1 MNIVNKILLLGL
13 CVLSQIALAEPKQTM
28 RLCVKNKK
36 MSCGVQYFMRPIY
49 TDGQYYNVLDDDSC
63 NDWEP
68 TRVMRDSIA
77 LLSYRKIWG
86 NTFDAAAVKGWYKPS
101 LPIRMSVEPA
111 ITWIGQST
119 MLIQYKNINIITD
132 PVFGD
137 LSWLSK
143 RSMQVGL
150 SPNRLPHIDV
160 ILLSH
165 NHTDHMDEESLM
177 RLRSD
182 QPFVMVPQ
190 GNAQW
195 FKEHG
200 FNYVTEYTWWERQEI
215 VLKSNSST
223 PIIITCVP
231 AIHSSGRS
239 AMDTNETL
247 WCGWVIS
254 CASEALYFAGD
265 TAYNKRLFD
274 EIHALFP
281 SIRVALL
288 PIGPIEPAKL
298 LNATHMNPEQAVEAF
313 IDLEAQWFI
322 PIHWGTFRFGTDTFM
337 VPIDR
342 LKKAWADNK
351 LDTNNL
357 QILKCGQRIVYQAAD

>member
-1 MNIVNKILLLGL
+1 MNTKNKVLIVGLCLLGH
-13 CVLSQIALAEPKQTM
+13 IARAELKQTM
-28 RLCVKNKK
+28 KLSLKNKK
-36 MSCGVQYFMRPIY
+36 ISCGVQSFMKPIY
-49 TDGQYYNVLDDDSC
+49 SDEQYYNVLDDDSY
-63 NDWEP
+63 DSWEP
-68 TRVMRDSIA
+68 AAVMRDSIA
-77 LLSYRKIWG
+77 LLRYKKLWG
-86 NTFDAAAVKGWYKPS
+86 NTFDITAVKGWYKPS
-101 LPIRMSVEPA
+101 LPMRTSVEPA

-119 MLIQYKNINIITD
+119 MLIQYKDINIITD

-143 RSMQVGL
+143 RSMQAGL
-150 SPNRLPHIDV
+150 SSNRLPHIDV

-177 RLRSD
+177 SLRSY
-182 QPFVMVPQ
+182 QPLVMVPQ

-200 FNYVTEYTWWERQEI
+200 FNYVAEYTWWERQEI

-239 AMDTNETL
+239 AIDTNEAL

-254 CASEALYFAGD
+254 CESEALYFAGD
-265 TAYNKRLFD
+265 TAYRKRLFD

-298 LNATHMNPEQAVEAF
+298 LNAIHMNPEQAVEAF

-322 PIHWGTFRFGTDTFM
+322 PIHWGTFRFGADTFM
-337 VPIDR
+337 APIDC
-342 LKKAWADNK
+342 LKKAWTDNK
-351 LDTNNL
+351 LDNNKL
-357 QILKCGQRIVYQAAD
+357 QILKCGQRIVYQAAA